1 MSKDWTAEEWRDLVV
16 EAVKSQLADIELLSQ
31 QFPAAG
37 ARAKEKFINDLARRL
52 REAGW
57 RSQL

>member
-1 MSKDWTAEEWRDLVV
+1 MSKNWTAEAWKDLVG

-37 ARAKEKFINDLARRL
+37 ARAKEKFINDMARRL
-52 REAGW
+52 RKAG
-57 RSQL
+57 RRPQL

>member
-1 MSKDWTAEEWRDLVV
+1 MFKDRTAEEWTDLIV

-37 ARAKEKFINDLARRL
+37 ARAKEKFVNDLVRRL
-52 REAGW
+52 RKAGY
-57 RSQL
+57 RPKN